1 MNNVLIVE
9 DIPHVTEWLV
19 NAATEAFPAA
29 QITSADSLM
38 ETREQ
43 LKCIKPDLLL
53 LDIGLPDGSGLD
65 LMPLIKDHH
74 PECVVIISTLFDD
87 DDHVFKALRL
97 GAKGYVLKD
106 QSKADMAALLRGLRF
121 GQLPISPAIANKLLL
136 FFNPL
141 PQTNQLTPRETEV
154 LTLIAK
160 GLTVPRVAELLAIKS
175 STCYSYIKSIYQK
188 LNINSRAE
196 AAMEASRL
204 GLINPEHN

>member
-9 DIPHVTEWLV
+9 DLPHVTKWLK
-19 NAATEAFPAA
+19 AAVSEAFPAA
-29 QITSADSLM
+29 QISNAKSLT
-38 ETREQ
+38 ETQAQ
-43 LKCIKPDLLL
+43 LKCIQPDLVL

-65 LMPLIKDHH
+65 LMPEIKRRNPD
-74 PECVVIISTLFDD
+74 CVVIISTLFDD
-87 DDHVFKALRL
+87 DDHVFRALRL

-106 QSKADMAALLRGLRF
+106 QSKAHMATLLQGLHS

-141 PQTNQLTPRETEV
+141 PQVDQLTPRETEV

-175 STCYSYIKSIYQK
+175 STCYGYIKTIYQK
-188 LNINSRAE
+188 LDINSRAE

-204 GLINPEHN
+204 GLINPEHS

>member
-9 DIPHVTEWLV
+9 DIPHVTEWLS
-19 NAATEAFPAA
+19 AAVATAFPAA
-29 QITSADSLM
+29 QITSADSLAATQ
-38 ETREQ
+38 ERLRHTQ
-43 LKCIKPDLLL
+43 PDLLL

-65 LMPLIKDHH
+65 LMPLIKDRC
-74 PECVVIISTLFDD
+74 PDCVVIISTLFDD

-106 QSKADMAALLRGLRF
+106 QSKKDMAALLQGLSS

-141 PQTNQLTPRETEV
+141 PQANQLTPRETEV

-175 STCYSYIKSIYQK
+175 STCYSYIKTIYQK

-196 AAMEASRL
+196 AAMEAARL
-204 GLINPEHN
+204 GLINPEHH